1 MNRSMRRA
9 SIAIVALG
17 AACLG
22 CPKPPGEGALAFKT
36 TVGTVAIANGNV
48 ERILTTT
55 GTVRAREHAKMLAEA
70 GGTLQLLRNP
80 VTGRRFAIGDEV
92 TEGQLIAIVAA
103 EELRTSSR
111 LDARAQALEKA
122 EAEHDRNRR
131 LRDEGLVS
139 DTRIAEL
146 ASALSNARAEYE
158 NALLQQ
164 SKARVVAP
172 LSGVLTSVT
181 TAADGEFVT
190 ERSTLAEVMRFD
202 EVLVDLDLG
211 AGEVLGVAPG
221 MQVRI
226 VPPTQGGSLAGVA
239 EPVTGDIERVAPAID
254 PTSRTFRVEAGI
266 DNRDHRL
273 RPGMFVRADI
283 VLDRRVD
290 VLVVPS
296 AALVNRDGEW
306 IAFVVEAQ
314 RAVKRTVEI
323 GLASETSAEVMT
335 GLRAGDL
342 VVTSGQD
349 TLQDGTNVQVRQ

>member
-1 MNRSMRRA
+1 MAVS
-9 SIAIVALG
+9 ALM

-22 CPKPPGEGALAFKT
+22 CPKAPGDGALAFKT
-36 TVGTVAIANGNV
+36 TVGTVAIASGNV
-48 ERILTTT
+48 EQILTTT

-70 GGTLQLLRNP
+70 GGSLELLQNP

-92 TEGQLIAIVAA
+92 KEGQLIAIVAA

-111 LDARAQALEKA
+111 LDARKQALTKA
-122 EAEHDRNRR
+122 ESEHARNQR

-139 DTRIAEL
+139 DTRFAEL
-146 ASALSNARAEYE
+146 ESALSNARAEYE
-158 NALLQQ
+158 NAVLQQ
-164 SKARVVAP
+164 SKARVVTP

-181 TAADGEFVT
+181 AAADGEFVT

-211 AGEVLGVAPG
+211 AGDVLSVAAD

-226 VPPTQGGSLAGVA
+226 VSPGQGGSLAPA
-239 EPVTGDIERVAPAID
+239 VTPISGRIERVAPAID
-254 PTSRTFRVEAGI
+254 PASRTFRVEVGI

-283 VLDRRVD
+283 VLDSRVD
-290 VLVVPS
+290 VLVVP
-296 AALVNRDGEW
+296 ATALRNQDGKW
-306 IAFVVEAQ
+306 VAFVVEAQ
-314 RAVKRTVEI
+314 RAVMRQVEL
-323 GLASETSAEVMT
+323 GLASEDSVEIVS

-342 VVTSGQD
+342 VVTAGQD
-349 TLQDGTNVQVRQ
+349 TLQDGASVQVRQ